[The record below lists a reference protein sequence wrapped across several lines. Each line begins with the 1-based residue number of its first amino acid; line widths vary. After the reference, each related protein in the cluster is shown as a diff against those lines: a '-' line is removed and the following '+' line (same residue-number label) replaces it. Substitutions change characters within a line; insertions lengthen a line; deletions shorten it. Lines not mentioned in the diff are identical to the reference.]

1 MIFVNFKTYQ
11 EATGEKAISLA
22 KIVKECAAET
32 GLMIV
37 SAVQTADLRECV
49 QSGGGEIW
57 AQHVDGV
64 EFGRH
69 TGAVLPEAVL
79 ADGAK
84 GTFLNHSE
92 HKFDVD
98 SWGELEL
105 AVKRSKEVGLK
116 TLVFGSNMDELREI
130 AALKPDFLAYEPPDL
145 IASKETSVA
154 QANPDAIKEAVKIA
168 EEVGIPLVVGA
179 GVKSREDV
187 QVSLSLGARGVA
199 ISSDIVLAQDP
210 KKEIMYIAEG
220 FLNDR

>member
-11 EATGEKAISLA
+11 EASGEKAVELA
-22 KIVKECAAET
+22 RIVKECADET

-37 SAVQTADLRECV
+37 SAVQAADLRECK
-49 QSGGGEIW
+49 QAGGEIW

-92 HKFDVD
+92 NKFDVD
-98 SWGELEL
+98 SWGELES
-105 AVKRSKEVGLK
+105 AVRRSRDVGLK
-116 TLVFGSNMDELREI
+116 TLVFASNMEELKEI
-130 AALKPDFLAYEPPDL
+130 ARLKPDFLAYEPPDL

-168 EEVGIPLVVGA
+168 GETGIPLIVGA

-187 QVSLSLGARGVA
+187 EISLKLGARGVA
-199 ISSDIVLAQDP
+199 VSSDIVLSQDP
-210 KKEIMYIAEG
+210 KREIMYMAEG
-220 FLNDR
+220 FLK